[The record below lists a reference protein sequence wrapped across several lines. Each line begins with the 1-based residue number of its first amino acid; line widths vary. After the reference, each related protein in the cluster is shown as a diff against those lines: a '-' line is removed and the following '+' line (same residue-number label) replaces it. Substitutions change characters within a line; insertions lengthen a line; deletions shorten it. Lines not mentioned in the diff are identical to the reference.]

1 MTPEAAAHAAEQ
13 VCNQLRERTAA
24 LKNNKADNNR
34 SKLINHPINSNGK
47 FSKH

>member
-1 MTPEAAAHAAEQ
+1 MNPEAVEYAAKQ

-24 LKNNKADNNR
+24 LKHNADNNR

-47 FSKH
+47 LSKN

>member
-24 LKNNKADNNR
+24 LKNNADNNR

-47 FSKH
+47 LSTN